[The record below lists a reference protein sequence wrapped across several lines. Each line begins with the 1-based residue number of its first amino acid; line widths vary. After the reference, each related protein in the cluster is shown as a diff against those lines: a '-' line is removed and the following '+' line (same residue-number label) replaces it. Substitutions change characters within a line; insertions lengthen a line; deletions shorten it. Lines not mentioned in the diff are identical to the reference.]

1 MNKKAS
7 ISVVL
12 VVVGVFATTFS
23 LAATTT
29 TTPSYAQNAGAAT
42 TTNATRLNATAGPTA
57 NATAGPT
64 LGKQILQETGHTVV
78 SRVTSVTD
86 TLVTIEHTWS
96 EAGTFNGTTSIT
108 DTGTATNTVDS
119 IGQIGDGKGQGLLRT
134 SDGTSMAAFKEK
146 YTGSQDIHGNINI
159 QGTMNFTSLAT
170 GKLASLHDANLIFKV
185 QTNPSGD
192 STLKAWELKH

>member
-7 ISVVL
+7 IAVVL
-12 VVVGVFATTFS
+12 TVVGIFAATFS

-29 TTPSYAQNAGAAT
+29 TTPSYAQNVGAAT
-42 TTNATRLNATAGPTA
+42 TTNATRLNATAGTTA
-57 NATAGPT
+57 NATAAPT
-64 LGKQILQETGHTVV
+64 LGKQILQETGHIIV

-86 TLVTIEHTWS
+86 TLVTIEHTYKNT
-96 EAGTFNGTTSIT
+96 GTFDGTTSIT
-108 DTGTATNTVDS
+108 DIGTATNT
-119 IGQIGDGKGQGLLRT
+119 INNRGQIGDGKGQGLLRT

-146 YTGSQDIHGNINI
+146 YTGSQDIHGNGNI

-170 GKLASLHDANLIFKV
+170 GKLASLHGTNLIFKA

-192 STLKAWELKH
+192 ITLKAWELK